1 MLTLW
6 SGDGSTSIYNSTVN
20 ALGNF
25 VESAVV
31 NQDIEVGNS

>member
-6 SGDGSTSIYNSTVN
+6 SGEGKASIYNST
-20 ALGNF
+20 AQLLGNF

-31 NQDIEVGNS
+31 NQEIELQNE